1 MSRRWCGTRL
11 QGPAT
16 VSIVYEIGPFR
27 LDPDAGI
34 LTRDGNLTVLGPRAV
49 AVLRT
54 LVERTNECVS
64 KAGIID
70 AVWPGLVVEE
80 SNLAVQVAAIRR
92 VLGEV
97 PGGERWIETLAYALT
112 QGLAMFREN
121 KSRSWHCATAATRSR
136 LPIMSRRSGANT

>member
-49 AVLRT
+49 EVLRT
-54 LVERTNECVS
+54 LVERTNECAS
-64 KAGIID
+64 NAGIID
-70 AVWPGLVVEE
+70 AVSHGYVVKER
-80 SNLAVQVAAIRR
+80 NIAVQSTATRR
-92 VLGEV
+92 GLGESL
-97 PGGERWIETLAYALT
+97 ET
-112 QGLAMFREN
+112 
-121 KSRSWHCATAATRSR
+121 
-136 LPIMSRRSGANT
+136 

>member
-64 KAGIID
+64 KAGSID

-80 SNLAVQVAAIRR
+80 SNLAVQ
-92 VLGEV
+92 G
-97 PGGERWIETLAYALT
+97 
-112 QGLAMFREN
+112 
-121 KSRSWHCATAATRSR
+121 AATRRVRWAVHGVGSR
-136 LPIMSRRSGANT
+136 IR